1 MRKFIYN
8 FCLLVG
14 TIIGAFGLTPAQT
27 SASAS
32 VPVLNDEKLSQEVSV
47 STLNFSDVIIDN
59 TILSY
64 YYSHG
69 SHSSHHSHYSHRS
82 HRSHYSNIF

>member
-14 TIIGAFGLTPAQT
+14 TIIGAFGLPPTQS
-27 SASAS
+27 SASM
-32 VPVLNDEKLSQEVSV
+32 PVLNDEKLSQEVSV
-47 STLNFSDVIIDN
+47 NTLNFSDVIIDN

-64 YYSHG
+64 HYSHR
-69 SHSSHHSHYSHRS
+69 SHSSHHSHSS
-82 HRSHYSNIF
+82 HRSHYSSRF